1 MQIKCRS
8 KDLKNQNVTLVS
20 FSPLCWSNQSLILIL
35 TNGVTLQKSNCH
47 VFSNAGIITCAAIV
61 LTVFLNVSLSL
72 CLYIHTV
79 TALIVNQAPLMKQ
92 TTAPNHTQ
100 AMMVQAFFFFI
111 HCFIHTLIIVSYG
124 RMLYSILLHKRP
136 QIIQSRNQ
144 HLCFFSLVNRRIEL
158 NRIYSIYY
166 IQSDFY
172 ASIWS
177 EWNQHSSCVIL
188 KMMFWLA
195 LLCCALADLSLFLCV
210 CVYAHMHVK
219 HLIDIRCQNWH
230 WNIWAIFSLI

>member
-100 AMMVQAFFFFI
+100 AMMVQAFFFSFI
-111 HCFIHTLIIVSYG
+111 ALYTL
-124 RMLYSILLHKRP
+124 LL
-136 QIIQSRNQ
+136 
-144 HLCFFSLVNRRIEL
+144 
-158 NRIYSIYY
+158 
-166 IQSDFY
+166 
-172 ASIWS
+172 
-177 EWNQHSSCVIL
+177 
-188 KMMFWLA
+188 
-195 LLCCALADLSLFLCV
+195 LSLMEGCCIQFYC
-210 CVYAHMHVK
+210 
-219 HLIDIRCQNWH
+219 IRDH
-230 WNIWAIFSLI
+230 K